1 MADIL
6 SLFAIGLPATSIGAF
21 ALYLALNRTQI
32 TFFGPRQGDLLILSL
47 LVMLGGHLLLLL
59 AATMGGS
66 GYAAWGWLLI
76 GLGLAV
82 ACATGIGLVRY
93 SESQHRLDATSASQ
107 GALSRAQV
115 EAVSRAAEASGIGL
129 LIVDRGKN
137 AADRV
142 TLCNLPAAALLGMT
156 PETSVGQPLAIL
168 LRIEEREAVSR
179 LAERAAKNPGQSMS
193 ASLQL
198 APRGVEGER
207 IPVEVGLTFLGT
219 EGAGAFAVTLVDAR
233 AKRTAIAAARE
244 ARSDA
249 DFYLDLV
256 THDLSNFNQG
266 ALGYL
271 ELIELNKDAS
281 LERIRAFEAKALRQ
295 IRASSRLIENVKLLS
310 VIRESKDEME
320 PVDAMHAL
328 HDAIDH
334 TVFGW
339 TEKDVEV
346 RLVPMTEAY
355 MVRADPWLRDL
366 FTHILD
372 NSVKF
377 SAEKRV
383 EVAVSV
389 AEGEGGRTLVF
400 RIADRGRGITPA
412 ERDIILDRLASRK
425 RDFSAYRSGIG
436 LFIVKT
442 ITDRYGGRLW
452 IEERVPGEHAKGSVF
467 CVELPRA

>member
-1 MADIL
+1 MADVL
-6 SLFAIGLPATSIGAF
+6 GLLAIGLPATAIGAF
-21 ALYLALNRTQI
+21 ALYLALNRTSI
-32 TFFGPRQGDLLILSL
+32 TFFEPHQGDLLILSL
-47 LVMLGGHLLLLL
+47 LVMLGGHLVLLI
-59 AATMGGS
+59 AATVGDPS
-66 GYAAWGWLLI
+66 LTSWGWLLI

-82 ACATGIGLVRY
+82 ACTTGIGLVRY
-93 SESQHRLDATSASQ
+93 SEEQHRLDAAAARQ
-107 GALSRAQV
+107 GAVSRAQV

-129 LIVDRGKN
+129 LIVERGTD

-142 TLCNLPAAALLGMT
+142 TLCNLPAASLIGVT
-156 PETSVGQPLAIL
+156 PETALGQPLTIL
-168 LRIEEREAVSR
+168 LRNEEREAVSR
-179 LAERAAKNPGQSMS
+179 LAGRAAKNPGQSMS
-193 ASLQL
+193 AGLQL
-198 APRGVEGER
+198 SPRGAEGER
-207 IPVEVGLTFLGT
+207 IPVEVGLIFLGT

-271 ELIELNKDAS
+271 ELVELNKDAS

-310 VIRESKDEME
+310 VIRDSKDEMG

-334 TVFGW
+334 TVFSW

-346 RLVPMTEAY
+346 RLVPMTEAH

-366 FTHILD
+366 FTHVLE
-372 NSVKF
+372 NAVKF
-377 SAEKRV
+377 SSGKRV

-400 RIADRGRGITPA
+400 RIADKGRGITPA
-412 ERDIILDRLASRK
+412 EREIILDRLASRK
-425 RDFSAYRSGIG
+425 GDFSSYRSGMG

-452 IEERVPGEHAKGSVF
+452 IEERVPGEPAKGSVF
-467 CVELPRA
+467 CVELPRP

>member
-1 MADIL
+1 MADL
-6 SLFAIGLPATSIGAF
+6 LALLAIGLPATAVGAF
-21 ALYLALNRTQI
+21 ALYLALNRTEI
-32 TFFGPRQGDLLILSL
+32 TFFEPRQGDLLILSL
-47 LVMLGGHLLLLL
+47 LVMLAGHLLLLL
-59 AATMGGS
+59 GATMGDPAFTS
-66 GYAAWGWLLI
+66 WGWLLI

-93 SESQHRLDATSASQ
+93 SNQQHRRDAAQAKQ
-107 GALSRAQV
+107 GAVSRAQV

-129 LIVDRGKN
+129 LIVERGKD

-142 TLCNLPAAALLGMT
+142 TLCNLPASALIGMT
-156 PETSVGQPLAIL
+156 PETAVGQPLATL
-168 LRIEEREAVSR
+168 LRNEEREAVGR
-179 LAERAAKNPGQSMS
+179 LAGRASKVPGHSIS
-193 ASLQL
+193 AGLELS
-198 APRGVEGER
+198 PRGAEGER
-207 IPVEVGLTFLGT
+207 IPVEVGLTYLGT
-219 EGAGAFAVTLVDAR
+219 EGSGAFAVTLFDAR
-233 AKRTAIAAARE
+233 AKRTAIAAARD

-271 ELIELNKDAS
+271 ELVELNKDAS

-310 VIRESKDEME
+310 VIRESKDEIG

-334 TVFGW
+334 TVFSW

-346 RLVPMTEAY
+346 RLVPMTEAHD
-355 MVRADPWLRDL
+355 VRADPWLRDL
-366 FTHILD
+366 FAHILD

-389 AEGEGGRTLVF
+389 AEGEGGKTLVF
-400 RIADRGRGITPA
+400 RIADRGRGITPG
-412 ERDIILDRLASRK
+412 EREIILDRLASRK

-452 IEERVPGEHAKGSVF
+452 IEERIPGEHAKGSVF
-467 CVELPRA
+467 CIEIPRA